1 MEGMREDRR
10 HYSEEFKQ
18 GAVDLVLGGQSMA
31 AVGRQLDI
39 PETTLQRWVA
49 PARNGGREQGHLPE
63 PGHPVE
69 AATYQAAVRRIRELE
84 QEVEFLGK
92 ASAYFAQKRHP

>member
-1 MEGMREDRR
+1 MGVRR
-10 HYSEEFKQ
+10 YSEEFMR
-18 GAVDLVLGGQSMA
+18 GAVDLVLNGQSIA
-31 AVGRQLDI
+31 SVGRQLGV

-49 PARNGGREQGHLPE
+49 QERAGSQERTGLPE
-63 PGHPVE
+63 AGQAVD